1 MSNIAPEVLDIQ
13 VTIATMAMNEAFS
26 FLPEEASLE
35 DKRDFWLMLSFI
47 VRDKLKDANETFLQD
62 RT

>member
-1 MSNIAPEVLDIQ
+1 MAPEVLDIQ
-13 VTIATMAMNEAFS
+13 VEIANSAMDEAFS

-35 DKRDFWLMLSFI
+35 DKRNFWLMLSLI
-47 VRDKLKDANETFLQD
+47 VKDKLNDANKTLLSD